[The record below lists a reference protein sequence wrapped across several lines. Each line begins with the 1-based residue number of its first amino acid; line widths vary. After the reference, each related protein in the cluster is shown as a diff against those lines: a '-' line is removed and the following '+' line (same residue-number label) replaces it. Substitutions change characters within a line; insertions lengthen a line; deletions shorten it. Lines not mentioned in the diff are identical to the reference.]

1 MGKTSMT
8 KCKALT
14 GSAVKG
20 LISPHKF
27 LTNNLIMYMYLLW
40 PKIWWW

>member
-1 MGKTSMT
+1 MA

-20 LISPHKF
+20 LFVYIVYICDFGSIIVF
-27 LTNNLIMYMYLLW
+27 CIVQSSQLD
-40 PKIWWW
+40 